1 MIVNIF
7 LYLSYS
13 QITFIHL
20 FTYDRAIGA
29 FCNGQK
35 INVYMGLMRLHNKKP
50 TTSPLTVNS
59 HQRKVWMACHFKH
72 FFSLVT
78 LFRAFFLYI
87 RYIASIYP
95 FYFFFNLI
103 VIWIIVLIKKNRKGH
118 FVKVLLRISP
128 TCFHF

>member
-1 MIVNIF
+1 MMIVNIF

-35 INVYMGLMRLHNKKP
+35 INVCMGLMRLHNKKP

-59 HQRKVWMACHFKH
+59 HQRKVWMACHFGH
-72 FFSLVT
+72 SFSLVT

-87 RYIASIYP
+87 GYIASIYP
-95 FYFFFNLI
+95 FFFFNLI
-103 VIWIIVLIKKNRKGH
+103 VTINKDVDLNHSSYKEK
-118 FVKVLLRISP
+118 
-128 TCFHF
+128 